1 MYKLNF
7 SKNYIKFKGYF
18 ENNEELWGKKIK
30 KIEVYGNKNKTT
42 NSLLDVFSVSLGRN
56 KIDYEILKKYFK
68 KIKKVKVTLNSFNG
82 IGNDELSSV
91 VKEIFENTKAI
102 FIKVSLDNENNDVIS
117 FKDGNVYIEI
127 DGSSLEI
134 KNGKIN
140 VSAFPEEF
148 KDMVLYL
155 SIVNDFLLPANQKAL
170 NLL

>member
-18 ENNEELWGKKIK
+18 ENSEELWEKRIK
-30 KIEVYGNKNKTT
+30 KIEVYGNKNKGS
-42 NSLLDVFSVSLGRN
+42 NVLLDTCSLEKN
-56 KIDYEILKKYFK
+56 KIDYEMLKKYFK

-91 VKEIFENTKAI
+91 VKEIFENTNAT

-117 FKDGNVYIEI
+117 FKKGNVYIEI
-127 DGSSLEI
+127 DGSFLEI
-134 KNGKIN
+134 KNGKVN
-140 VSAFPEEF
+140 VSAFPEDF
-148 KDMVLYL
+148 KDMALYL
-155 SIVNDFLLPANQKAL
+155 SIVKDFLLPENQKAL

>member
-7 SKNYIKFKGYF
+7 SKNYIKFKGFF
-18 ENNEELWGKKIK
+18 ENNEELWEKRIK
-30 KIEVYGNKNKTT
+30 KLEVYGNKNKGS
-42 NSLLDVFSVSLGRN
+42 NVLLDTFSLEKN
-56 KIDYEILKKYFK
+56 KIDYEMLKKYFK

-91 VKEIFENTKAI
+91 VKEIFENTKAT

-117 FKDGNVYIEI
+117 LNDGNVYIEI
-127 DGSSLEI
+127 EGSSLEI

-140 VSAFPEEF
+140 VSAFPEDF
-148 KDMVLYL
+148 KDMALYL
-155 SIVNDFLLPANQKAL
+155 SIVKDFLLPENQKAL